1 MSNYQTVCANASQL
15 PLQEQL
21 RLIDDLASLV
31 PDDHPPS
38 LSKQWLEEINR
49 RSDEI
54 ATDKTQTEEWLV
66 IRERLF
72 RKYGLTD
79 AG

>member
-1 MSNYQTVCANASQL
+1 MSNYQTVFANASQL

-31 PDDHPPS
+31 PDNHPPS
-38 LSKQWLEEINR
+38 LSKQWLGEINR

-72 RKYGLTD
+72 RKYGFN
-79 AG
+79 